1 MPRVWPRFAVDRTRL
16 SVPISKL
23 EITDA
28 VLHVS
33 YGGQKA
39 RIALRERRWQE
50 TAAANTAPAPA
61 RDSAAGGPKRVL
73 MRGILLPL
81 CWGVCC
87 CVSSGKR
94 NSYRVELA
102 ILISPCRV
110 RVSPKKRV
118 QMSTGNVVTEIRV
131 GLLGFGTI
139 GAGMVKCIA
148 KNADIMAGRT
158 GVRLR
163 VSGIADL
170 DISTDRGVPVDS
182 SLLTTDALSVIDSPD
197 VDVIV
202 VPVGG
207 GGMICGIALAMKALG
222 KTPQIIACEIESSTP
237 LHSAKIQGKPVKV
250 ERGNSWIDGIGSTI
264 VLSEM
269 WPLLDVLVDD
279 VIVVSHLE
287 AERALRSLSSKA
299 HLVAEGAG
307 AVALAAAMHPQFCG
321 QKVVAVISGGN
332 IDPKTYGEILNSNY
346 LYDN

>member
-1 MPRVWPRFAVDRTRL
+1 MISHHAVRFSSLSKDVTGDLMDRTSIAEAAFQLKLKDFEEAANRIANDIIETPL
-16 SVPISKL
+16 LPFDCPDRKLMLKAECLQELGSFKIRAGANAIEAADEKDLQNGVVTASAGNFGQGVAKAALNRGLPVHVVVPDTAAIVKVEALLNLGAKVTSVSFSDWWGVMMSRSTGLDGFFIHPVAELEVIIGNAGIGL
-23 EITDA
+23 EIA
-28 VLHVS
+28 S
-33 YGGQKA
+33 K
-39 RIALRERRWQE
+39 
-50 TAAANTAPAPA
+50 
-61 RDSAAGGPKRVL
+61 
-73 MRGILLPL
+73 
-81 CWGVCC
+81 
-87 CVSSGKR
+87 
-94 NSYRVELA
+94 
-102 ILISPCRV
+102 SP
-110 RVSPKKRV
+110 
-118 QMSTGNVVTEIRV
+118 N
-131 GLLGFGTI
+131 
-139 GAGMVKCIA
+139 
-148 KNADIMAGRT
+148 
-158 GVRLR
+158 
-163 VSGIADL
+163 
-170 DISTDRGVPVDS
+170 
-182 SLLTTDALSVIDSPD
+182 

-250 ERGNSWIDGIGSTI
+250 ERGNSWIDGIGSTS

-307 AVALAAAMHPQFCG
+307 AVALAAAMHPQFFG

-346 LYDN
+346 LYVN